1 MNPDAATNPAS
12 FEQELWPQGAP
23 GAMGADRRD
32 RPWLEVV
39 LPESSKPTA
48 AVIVCPGGGY
58 TQRAD
63 HEGLPVARWL
73 ARRGAA
79 GLVLHYRVAPYR
91 HPVPLADARR
101 ALRLARA
108 RSEQWNL
115 DPRRIGILGFSAGGH
130 LAVSAATVDEDGFDP
145 VDDIDRLSPAC
156 NLFVACYPVITFGP
170 DRHDGSMRALL
181 GEEPDATLT
190 EQLSLE
196 NRVSKRTP
204 PGFIWHTADDKAVP
218 VANALLLAGAM
229 ARASRPFAL
238 HVFPRGAHGLGLA
251 RDAEGSV
258 SAWPDLLEEW
268 LAGEGFIDSPEE
280 APGKESR

>member
-1 MNPDAATNPAS
+1 MNHNGAENRAS
-12 FEQELWPQGAP
+12 FEEELWPQGAP

-39 LPESSKPTA
+39 LPECSKPTA
-48 AVIVCPGGGY
+48 AMIVCPGGGY

-73 ARRGAA
+73 ARRGVA
-79 GLVLHYRVAPYR
+79 GLVLHYRVWPYR

-101 ALRLARA
+101 ALRLGRA

-115 DPRRIGILGFSAGGH
+115 DPQRIGILGFSAGGH
-130 LAVSAATVDEDGFDP
+130 LAVSAATIDEDGFD
-145 VDDIDRLSPAC
+145 
-156 NLFVACYPVITFGP
+156 LFVACYPVITFGT

-181 GEEPDATLT
+181 GPEPEADLV
-190 EQLSLE
+190 EHLSLE
-196 NRVSKRTP
+196 NRVSQRTP
-204 PGFIWHTADDKAVP
+204 PGFIWHTADDAAVP

-238 HVFPRGAHGLGLA
+238 HVFPRGVHGLGLA
-251 RDAEGSV
+251 CDAPGSV
-258 SAWPDLLEEW
+258 SDWPDLLEEW
-268 LAGEGFIDSPEE
+268 LAGEGFIESCGESS
-280 APGKESR
+280 GKEPR